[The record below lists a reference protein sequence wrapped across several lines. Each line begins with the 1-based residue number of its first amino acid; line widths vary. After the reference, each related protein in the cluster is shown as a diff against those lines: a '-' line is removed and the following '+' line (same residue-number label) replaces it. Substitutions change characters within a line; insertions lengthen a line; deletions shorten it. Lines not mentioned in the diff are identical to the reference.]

1 MDDSKHKS
9 KTGIKR
15 VAIQGGYGAFHEIAA
30 LQYYGKDNVEIVPSN
45 TFRDLFKSLKNR
57 KADNGI
63 MAIENSVAGSII
75 PNYALLRES
84 KMKILGEVYLR
95 IIQNLV
101 VMPGVKI
108 DDVQEVYSHPM
119 AILQCQK
126 FFEKYPHV
134 KLIESIDTA
143 LSAKS
148 IAEKKQKNT
157 GAISSVQAAEKY
169 GLKVLFSSIE
179 DNKANYTRFLILGDK
194 DEQLSSSEPVNK
206 SSIYFALAHEIG
218 SLAKILSIFS
228 YFNINLTKIQS
239 LPIIGKEWEYEFYID
254 VEFNDYAMLQHSLEA
269 ARPFTSSGF
278 GVLGEYHKG
287 ISVM

>member
-1 MDDSKHKS
+1 MEDSKTKP
-9 KTGIKR
+9 KTGVKR

-30 LQYYGKDNVEIVPSN
+30 LQYFGKDNVEIVPSN
-45 TFRDLFKSLKNR
+45 TFKDLFKSLKLR

-101 VMPGVKI
+101 VLPGVKI
-108 DDVQEVYSHPM
+108 EDVNEVYSHPM

-126 FFEKYPHV
+126 FFEKYPHI

-143 LSAKS
+143 LSAKA
-148 IAEKKQKNT
+148 IADKKLKNV
-157 GAISSVQAAEKY
+157 GAISSALAAEKY
-169 GLKVLFSSIE
+169 GLKILSSSIE

-194 DEQLSSSEPVNK
+194 NEELTSEEPVNK
-206 SSIYFALAHEIG
+206 ASLYFALSHEIG
-218 SLAKILSIFS
+218 SLAKVLSIFS

-254 VEFNDYAMLQHSLEA
+254 VEFNDYKMLQHSLEA
-269 ARPFTSSGF
+269 ARPFTSGF
-278 GVLGEYHKG
+278 GILGEYHKG